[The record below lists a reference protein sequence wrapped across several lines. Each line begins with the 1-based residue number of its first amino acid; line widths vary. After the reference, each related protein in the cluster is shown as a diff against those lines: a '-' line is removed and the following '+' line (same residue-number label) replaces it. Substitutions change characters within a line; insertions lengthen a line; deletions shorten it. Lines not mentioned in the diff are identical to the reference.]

1 MAYRFDRF
9 ELDPDAA
16 VLRRD
21 GEPVEVQP
29 KVLDLLVLAVEN
41 AGRLL
46 TKEELMQ
53 RLWPGVFVGEES
65 LTQVIRKARLAL
77 GDDTQSPRF
86 IQTVPRRGYRFIA
99 AAQTIE
105 SSPPSPASALAA
117 SAPTLPIGGSAVV
130 PVSAGSGARRG
141 IALPLI
147 AAGAL
152 AVLLSAA
159 VVMLQRATRERAFE
173 PSPFGRERRLTD
185 SPERES
191 DPALA
196 PAADRYA
203 FVRPTAD
210 GDLDLFVA
218 SLDGPASRLTA
229 TRAVESAPSFSPDGQ
244 TILFT
249 RADAGVSDLWEIP
262 VRGGPGERVV
272 ADAIF
277 GVFSPDGGRIAFLR
291 SQPDGRSEVRALA
304 TGGGVDSSIWTLAEP
319 VSALAW
325 SPDGTRLA
333 AVAGDHV
340 LLGAAAPGARPQVLP
355 ARAEYVRSLVFDST
369 GEALVV
375 DGSWG
380 GPSTSGALWRLA
392 LDGGAPTPLVHG
404 SGAIYNPSL
413 ARDGRRLLYV
423 AEHKVRQI
431 WRFDG
436 ELKPVGALSLPIGI
450 ECFDVSPDGRQL
462 SATDWVAPPDGGTL
476 ALVDLESGAEVGL
489 GSGLCPA
496 FSPDGRRLAY
506 LGHGEDDRGL
516 WVLDLAS
523 RARWRIAP
531 DGGGVGLSE
540 RNAARR
546 PAWSADGGRLAYEAN
561 GLPEGSGVAVVEIAS
576 GERQLVAPEVFGNLA
591 WSPDGRWIA
600 ASGTG
605 VESGFARI
613 DVATGEVRRLAAGGA
628 YRASAIWLDSG
639 AVAVVVD
646 QQRAPA
652 QLIVD
657 AATLEP
663 RARRPFTVPLDASFW
678 GIFEAQPDRR
688 GGWLVVVE
696 RYESDLYLAERG
708 GG

>member
-1 MAYRFDRF
+1 VVYRFDRF
-9 ELDPDAA
+9 ELDPRSA

-21 GEPVEVQP
+21 GEPIDVQP
-29 KVLDLLVLAVEN
+29 KVLDLLVVAAEN

-46 TKEELMQ
+46 TKDELMR

-65 LTQVIRKARLAL
+65 LTQLIRKARLAL

-86 IQTVPRRGYRFIA
+86 IQTVPRRGYRFIVA
-99 AAQTIE
+99 VQAVE
-105 SSPPSPASALAA
+105 SSPPPPAPPVAGAAGASA
-117 SAPTLPIGGSAVV
+117 GDGSL
-130 PVSAGSGARRG
+130 GRRG
-141 IALPLI
+141 IAAPLL
-147 AAGAL
+147 AAGAISI
-152 AVLLSAA
+152 LLGAA
-159 VVMLQRATRERAFE
+159 VVLLQRASRGTAGE
-173 PSPFGRERRLTD
+173 PRSFGRERRLTD

-196 PAADRYA
+196 PAGDRYA

-218 SLDGPASRLTA
+218 RLDGPASRLTA

-249 RADAGVSDLWEIP
+249 RTESGASDLWEIP
-262 VRGGPGERVV
+262 VRGGPGERIV
-272 ADAIF
+272 ADGLF
-277 GVFSPDGGRIAFLR
+277 GAFSPDGQRIAFVR
-291 SQPDGRSEVRALA
+291 SQPDGRSEVRAFEMGSGTDA
-304 TGGGVDSSIWTLAEP
+304 SIWVLAEP

-325 SPDGTRLA
+325 SPDGSRLA
-333 AVAGDHV
+333 AVAGDHL
-340 LLGAAAPGARPQVLP
+340 LLGDAAPGSRPRVLP
-355 ARAEYVRSLVFDST
+355 PRAEYVRSLAFEGS
-369 GEALVV
+369 GEALIV

-392 LDGGAPTPLVHG
+392 LDGGAPVPLVHG

-431 WRFDG
+431 WRFDAD
-436 ELKPVGALSLPIGI
+436 LRPVGALSLPVGI

-462 SATDWVAPPDGGTL
+462 AATDWVAPPDGGTL
-476 ALVDLESGAEVGL
+476 ALVDLASGVEEGL

-523 RARWRIAP
+523 RSRARVAP
-531 DGGGVGLSE
+531 DAGGVGLSE

-546 PAWSADGGRLAYEAN
+546 PAWSPDGGRLAYESN
-561 GLPEGSGVAVVEIAS
+561 GLSEGSGVMVVELAKD
-576 GERQLVAPEVFGNLA
+576 ERKLVAPGVFGNLA

-600 ASGTG
+600 ASGAGGET
-605 VESGFARI
+605 GFARI
-613 DVATGEVRRLAAGGA
+613 DVATGEVRRLTAGGA
-628 YRASAIWLDSG
+628 YRASATWLG
-639 AVAVVVD
+639 PNAVAVVVD

-652 QLIVD
+652 QQVID
-657 AATLEP
+657 AATLEA

-678 GIFEAQPDRR
+678 GIYEALPDRH